1 MPKALTLGIEC
12 DVNLDFVKSQGG
24 LFHLWHETNMKPI
37 GKKKMVL
44 IHYSGRN

>member
-1 MPKALTLGIEC
+1 MPKALTLGIGC

-37 GKKKMVL
+37 AKKNGFNPL
-44 IHYSGRN
+44 EW